1 MKPANSTNMTEMMSR
16 QESRRQR
23 LRSRTTRRV
32 IETAKEK
39 SGPTAGEKIGPT
51 AGEKSNA
58 NSRQRRRKEL
68 KMTTQSYKTTGR
80 CTHATMCTGSRT
92 RSSSS
97 QQMRPRN
104 RQSHLRRT
112 CQQNT
117 AETQQVRLS
126 SEDATSRCETTGADG
141 PDSAGKPRSCSSSI
155 DETIEIPVPQRQT
168 PVHLTELRTI
178 R

>member
-1 MKPANSTNMTEMMSR
+1 MKPANSTNMTEMIPR
-16 QESRRQR
+16 QEARRQR

-32 IETAKEK
+32 IETANEK
-39 SGPTAGEKIGPT
+39 SGPT

-97 QQMRPRN
+97 HRCDRESTVSPSTGR
-104 RQSHLRRT
+104 
-112 CQQNT
+112 

-141 PDSAGKPRSCSSSI
+141 PDSAGKPSSCSSSI
-155 DETIEIPVPQRQT
+155 DETIEIPVPTQRQT